1 VIRRL
6 DYGEHDFDGNLEDLL
21 HLSPQKE
28 QEVRQ
33 VVGDIIADVRRK
45 GDAALLELTNKFDH
59 RNVTEFSQLE
69 ITLEQLKQAHEDI
82 DPLVR
87 AALEASALRIR
98 CYHQK
103 QLEALGGGT
112 DWNYTDGDGNE
123 LGQIVRGMSRIG
135 IYAPGGKAAYPSTV
149 LMTAIPA
156 RVAGVKQI
164 VLMVPTPY
172 GEFNQTLLAAA
183 YLSEVDRV
191 ITVGGAQAIAALAYG
206 TESISRVD
214 KIVGPGNTYVAT
226 AKGMVYGDV
235 GIDMIAGPSEVVIV
249 ADKTAN
255 IDWMVMDL
263 FAQAEHDE
271 LAQAILIS
279 CDQELLDKVAVVIE
293 RQLGNMDRQDIIR
306 KSIGDRGALIKVNN
320 ESETVDVVNRIA
332 PEHLEI
338 VVENPDVILKAVKY
352 AGAIF
357 IGNHSAEVI
366 GDYSAGPSHVLPT
379 SGSARFSSPLGV
391 YDFQIRSSL
400 IHCSARGSVKLSRDA
415 AILATEEGLQAHC
428 ESANYR
434 VQG

>member
-1 VIRRL
+1 MISRL
-6 DYGEHDFDGNLEDLL
+6 DINDPDFSRNLDALLEIGTADG
-21 HLSPQKE
+21 QK
-28 QEVRQ
+28 VRQ
-33 VVGDIIADVRRK
+33 VVTEILADVRQR
-45 GDAALLELTNKFDH
+45 GDAALLELTRKFD
-59 RNVTEFSQLE
+59 RREVEEFSQLE
-69 ITLEQLKQAHEDI
+69 IPQHELKQAYENL
-82 DPLVR
+82 DPIVR
-87 AALEASALRIR
+87 EALEASARR
-98 CYHQK
+98 VRDYHQN
-103 QLEALGGGT
+103 QLKALGGGI

-123 LGQIVRGMSRIG
+123 LGQLVRGMLRVG
-135 IYAPGGKAAYPSTV
+135 VYAPGGKAAYPSTV

-156 RVAGVKQI
+156 RVAGVEEI
-164 VLMVPTPY
+164 ILMVPTPS
-172 GEFNQTLLAAA
+172 GEVNQTLLAAA

-206 TESISRVD
+206 TESINRVD
-214 KIVGPGNTYVAT
+214 KIVGPGNIYVAT
-226 AKGMVYGDV
+226 AKGLVFGDV

-249 ADKTAN
+249 ADNTAN
-255 IDWMVMDL
+255 INWMVMDM

-279 CDQELLDKVAVVIE
+279 TDQDLLDEVAILIE
-293 RQLGNMDRQDIIR
+293 RQLETMDRREIIR
-306 KSIGDRGALIKVNN
+306 QSIVDRGALIKVDDT
-320 ESETVDVVNRIA
+320 SQAVDVVNRIA

-338 VVENPDVILKAVKY
+338 VVENPESLLKSVKY

-400 IHCSARGSVKLSRDA
+400 IHCSARGSVTLSRDA
-415 AILATEEGLQAHC
+415 AILAAEEGLQAHS
-428 ESANYR
+428 ESAKYR

>member
-1 VIRRL
+1 MINRL
-6 DYGEHDFDGNLEDLL
+6 NINDPDFPRNLDALL
-21 HLSPQKE
+21 EIGAGDE
-28 QEVRQ
+28 QEVRD
-33 VVGDIIADVRRK
+33 VVAEILADVRQR
-45 GDAALLELTNKFDH
+45 GDAALLELTRKFD
-59 RNVTEFSQLE
+59 RREVEKFSDLE
-69 ITLEQLKQAHEDI
+69 VSQQELKQAYVNL
-82 DPLVR
+82 DPIVKE
-87 AALEASALRIR
+87 ALEASANRVR
-98 CYHQK
+98 DYHQN
-103 QLEALGGGT
+103 QLKALGGGV
-112 DWNYTDGDGNE
+112 DWNYTDRDGNE
-123 LGQIVRGMSRIG
+123 LGQLVRGMVRVG

-156 RVAGVKQI
+156 RVAGVEEI
-164 VLMVPTPY
+164 ILMVPTP
-172 GEFNQTLLAAA
+172 GDEIDQTLLAAA
-183 YLSEVDRV
+183 YVSEVDRV

-206 TESISRVD
+206 TESIGRVD
-214 KIVGPGNTYVAT
+214 KIVGPGNIYVAT
-226 AKGMVYGDV
+226 AKGMVFGDV

-279 CDQELLDKVAVVIE
+279 SDQDLLDEVALVME
-293 RQLGNMDRQDIIR
+293 RQLETMDRREIIR
-306 KSIGDRGALIKVNN
+306 QSIVDRGALIKVNDAA
-320 ESETVDVVNRIA
+320 EAVDIVNRIA

-338 VVENPDVILKAVKY
+338 VVENPELMLQAVKY

-391 YDFQIRSSL
+391 YDFQVRSSL
-400 IHCSARGSVKLSRDA
+400 IHCSARGSVSLSRDA
-415 AILATEEGLQAHC
+415 AILAAEEGLQAHS
-428 ESANYR
+428 ESAKYR